1 LQGRSHRLTECSCSA
16 AWHHT
21 TRWAHCR
28 KDQQRTTAQQFPA
41 STKQKQ
47 GQCGGHSKWSPPLK
61 VQPVR
66 PHSSFR
72 CTRKTLPCVCVCAL
86 CCVVL
91 QAASAQKQPSYLGR
105 KDPPT
110 SRTTTTATSSSS
122 DQPSVP
128 LKGVLELG
136 GGSLQVTFLP
146 EAPLPSAEASP
157 LALPN
162 LGSGRLYSR
171 SFDGLGLQVRHPS
184 GAVCF
189 CNEIL
194 FIECFQKLLGNEI
207 LFWE

>member
-1 LQGRSHRLTECSCSA
+1 MLLLGCLAPHHAMGALQEGSA
-16 AWHHT
+16 AHHSAAVSCKHQAEAGT
-21 TRWAHCR
+21 VRWT
-28 KDQQRTTAQQFPA
+28 QQMVTAPQSATCQATFIV
-41 STKQKQ
+41 
-47 GQCGGHSKWSPPLK
+47 PLHTQDSA
-61 VQPVR
+61 V
-66 PHSSFR
+66 
-72 CTRKTLPCVCVCAL
+72 CVCVCAL

-194 FIECFQKLLGNEI
+194 CIECF
-207 LFWE
+207 